1 VFDRGFLRVGSSRPR
16 GEEGMTSVVF
26 RGDVG
31 PLGCVCVCVCVL
43 VASLRLAVKAGNA
56 DLFCRLD
63 WELLMLTS
71 TEDVFVA
78 CGIDRILGG

>member
-1 VFDRGFLRVGSSRPR
+1 
-16 GEEGMTSVVF
+16 
-26 RGDVG
+26 
-31 PLGCVCVCVCVL
+31 VCVCVCVL